1 MTVPSAIIRRS
12 RNSCPQ
18 GLSVRA
24 LAVIAHALAAVALG
38 AALFGPAVTASAQPP
53 AQPSAPLSEPKP
65 PAAPSITPI
74 PIPQIAQRAEEAA
87 TLLRAAGDDPTDAHV
102 DDADVQLAGA
112 ADWISGHLE
121 NTGQALAASP
131 SANALANLTDSWQ
144 MMRSR
149 LAPLNDTLT
158 RRATLAQQ
166 RVEQLDS
173 MQATWAA
180 TRTDAEKAG
189 APPTVFARI
198 DGTLAAIATAR
209 GNAGAQL
216 AHVLGLQDRAAR
228 QLGRC
233 DDVLARI
240 AQAGNELQGP
250 LLSRDAVAIWSPEA
264 RRWMSN
270 DLGGRLRD
278 AIADIVGVIRDF
290 VASQSTR
297 TPLQV
302 ALFVGVAV
310 LARLARRGARRS
322 ADKQPSEAAAA
333 QVFELPYSSA
343 LVLTLVATVW
353 IYPHP
358 PRAVMSAVALL
369 VLLPTVL
376 LVRCLASPVVVPAVY
391 ALAAFFLVDRVR
403 DLCSVVPVL
412 EQWVFLV
419 EVLSGIVF
427 LTLALRS
434 EHLLPGGD
442 NEVAPESRRAIVW
455 VLRGQLLVLVI
466 AVFAGALGFMRL
478 ARLLGGEVLT
488 SSYVALV
495 AYAGV
500 RVGEGLVAYALRV
513 QPLCNLFIVQRH
525 GALVKRRLTRA
536 LHWLAVGAW
545 AYVTLDALGVLPSIW
560 SAAGAFLSV
569 RYVRGSVSLSVGDVV
584 AFALTV
590 WIAFVGSSFVRFA
603 LNEELYP
610 RVQLPRGSSY
620 ALSTIV
626 HYLIIVTGFVFALAA
641 LGIDLTRV
649 TILAG
654 ALGVG
659 VGIGLQNVVANFV
672 SGLILLL
679 ERRLHVGDAVQLGN
693 LEGRIR
699 EIGSRASTIRTW
711 DGAEVI
717 VPNAVLTSERVTNW
731 TLSDAL
737 RRVNLDVGVAY
748 TADPQRVLEILRNV
762 ATSHPKALADPAP
775 LALCTGFGDSAL
787 KFQLRVWTRIEDA
800 EQFLSELAIGVH
812 RALSAAKIEI
822 PFPQRDVNI
831 RNGDLDTG
839 RGGGHTPS
847 DRVTA
852 PAVTPRAENP
862 KTRA

>member
-1 MTVPSAIIRRS
+1 VPRS
-12 RNSCPQ
+12 IFRGIC
-18 GLSVRA
+18 VHA
-24 LAVIAHALAAVALG
+24 LGVAAHALAAVGLFG
-38 AALFGPAVTASAQPP
+38 IALFDPAVTASAEPPTQP
-53 AQPSAPLSEPKP
+53 AAPPSEPKP
-65 PAAPSITPI
+65 SAAPAITPI

-87 TLLRAAGDDPTDAHV
+87 TFLRAAAEDPTDAHV
-102 DDADVQLAGA
+102 DDADVELTVA
-112 ADWISGHLE
+112 ADWIRDHLE
-121 NTGQALAASP
+121 STGQALAASP

-144 MMRSR
+144 LIRAR
-149 LAPLNDTLT
+149 LAVLNDTLT

-166 RVEQLDS
+166 RVEQLDTI
-173 MQATWAA
+173 QATWAA
-180 TRTDAEKAG
+180 TRTDAGQSG
-189 APPTVFARI
+189 APATVFARI

-216 AHVLGLQDRAAR
+216 ARVFGLQDRAAK
-228 QLGRC
+228 QLARC

-240 AQAGNELQGP
+240 TQAGNALQGP
-250 LLSRDAVAIWSPEA
+250 LLSRDAVAIWSREA
-264 RRWMSN
+264 RTWMSN
-270 DLGGRLRD
+270 DLGRRLREAVVD
-278 AIADIVGVIRDF
+278 SGGVVRDF
-290 VASQSTR
+290 VASQRTR

-302 ALFVGVAV
+302 AVFLVITV

-322 ADKQPSEAAAA
+322 PDKQPSEAAAA
-333 QVFELPYSSA
+333 QVFERPYSAA
-343 LVLTLVATVW
+343 LVLTLIATLW

-358 PRAVMSAVALL
+358 PRAVMSAVELF

-376 LVRCLASPVVVPAVY
+376 VVRRLTSRVVVPAVY

-412 EQWVFLV
+412 EQWLFLV
-419 EVLSGIVF
+419 EVTSGILF
-427 LTLALRS
+427 LALALRS
-434 EHLLPGGD
+434 EHVLRGGD
-442 NEVAPESRRAIVW
+442 TEVTPEWRRAIVW
-455 VLRGQLLVLVI
+455 ILRGQLLVLVI
-466 AVFAGALGFMRL
+466 ALFAGALGYMRL

-513 QPLCNLFIVQRH
+513 GPLCNLFMVQRH
-525 GALVKRRLTRA
+525 RPLVQRRLTRA
-536 LHWLAVGAW
+536 LHWLCIGAW
-545 AYVTLDALGVLPSIW
+545 AYVTLDALGVWPSIW
-560 SAAGAFLSV
+560 SAAGAILSV
-569 RYVRGSVSLSVGDVV
+569 RYVRGSVSLSVGDAA

-620 ALSTIV
+620 ALSTII
-626 HYLIIVTGFVFALAA
+626 HYIIIITGFVFALAA
-641 LGIDLTRV
+641 LGIDLTRL

-672 SGLILLL
+672 AGLILLL

-699 EIGSRASTIRTW
+699 DIGSRSSTIRTW

-748 TADPQRVLEILRNV
+748 MADPPRVLEILQSV
-762 ATSHPKALADPAP
+762 AASHPKALADPAP

-787 KFQLRVWTRIEDA
+787 QFQLRVWTRIEDA
-800 EQFLSELAIGVH
+800 ESFLSDLAIAVH

-822 PFPQRDVNI
+822 PFPQRDVHI
-831 RNGDLDTG
+831 RNGDLDTHAAA
-839 RGGGHTPS
+839 RIPS
-847 DRVTA
+847 SSA
-852 PAVTPRAENP
+852 
-862 KTRA
+862 